1 MSRKDTARRRP
12 TPRSTRE
19 GGWSLIE
26 LTVTLFLLMAIALF
40 GMKTMVAG
48 FLLQNWSIAQSMTD
62 AYAGIETAN
71 AQRYVFA
78 DIVTGPNNGTTGSP
92 RWGVYPAG
100 NSTTVTIGYM
110 PSLSVPPTPVT
121 ATAITKVTAT
131 VVRTY
136 LPVPD
141 PVVIGAVS
149 YLLESYVV
157 FQNGQRKYCKVS
169 KVFRNQ

>member
-1 MSRKDTARRRP
+1 MGIQTLLKGNGTLG
-12 TPRSTRE
+12 RSDRE

-26 LTVTLFLLMAIALF
+26 LTITLFVLMAIALF

-48 FLLQNWSIAQSMTD
+48 FLLQNWSIEQSMTD

-78 DIVTGPNNGTTGSP
+78 DIVNGPNNGTAGSP

-100 NSTTVTIGYM
+100 NSGPVTIGYM
-110 PSLSVPPTPVT
+110 PSLSVPPTAASAATAVPATVIRTYRTVSDPVT
-121 ATAITKVTAT
+121 
-131 VVRTY
+131 
-136 LPVPD
+136 
-141 PVVIGAVS
+141 GANA

>member
-1 MSRKDTARRRP
+1 MGRGALLRRRNH
-12 TPRSTRE
+12 TVGRSAHE

-26 LTVTLFLLMAIALF
+26 LTISLFLVMAIALF

-48 FLLQNWSIAQSMTD
+48 LLLQKWSIGQSMTD

-78 DIVTGPNNGTTGSP
+78 DITTGPNGGTTGSA

-100 NSTTVTIGYM
+100 NAVPVTIGYM
-110 PSLSVPPTPVT
+110 PSLSVPPTT
-121 ATAITKVTAT
+121 ATAAAVPAT
-131 VVRTY
+131 VIRTY
-136 LPVPD
+136 RNFLD
-141 PVVIGAVS
+141 PVTGAPS
-149 YLLESYVV
+149 FLLESYVV
-157 FQNGQRKYCKVS
+157 YQNGQRKYCKVS

>member
-1 MSRKDTARRRP
+1 MGRGAILNRKNTFGGSARK
-12 TPRSTRE
+12 

-26 LTVTLFLLMAIALF
+26 LTATLFLLMAIALF

-71 AQRYVFA
+71 AQRYVFS
-78 DIVTGPNNGTTGSP
+78 DIACLGTAGSP
-92 RWGVYPAG
+92 RWGVYPAAL
-100 NSTTVTIGYM
+100 TTATPVTIGYL
-110 PSLSVPPTPVT
+110 PSLSTPPTA
-121 ATAITKVTAT
+121 ATAAAVTAT
-131 VVRTY
+131 VIRTY
-136 LPVPD
+136 HQVQD
-141 PVVIGAVS
+141 PVTGAYS

-157 FQNGQRKYCKVS
+157 YQNGQRKYCKVS